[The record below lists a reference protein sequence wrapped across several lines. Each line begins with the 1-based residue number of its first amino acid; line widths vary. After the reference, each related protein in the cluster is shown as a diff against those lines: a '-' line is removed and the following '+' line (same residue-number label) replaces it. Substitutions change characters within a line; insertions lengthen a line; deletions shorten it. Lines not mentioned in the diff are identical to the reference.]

1 MSTIENDVDQRL
13 GGRIRAER
21 ESRGW
26 SLADLAARSGVSRGM
41 IHKVERGDSSPTA
54 SLLAKLSGA
63 FGLSMS
69 ALLARAEMSPGRL
82 ARAAEQPR
90 WVDPESGYV
99 RRHVS
104 PRTDLPVDLVRV
116 ELPPGAAIPMPAS
129 AYAFQRQL
137 IWVLAGRL
145 VFQEGDMRHD
155 LGAGDCL
162 ELGPPAD
169 CVFRNESVELCDYA
183 VLVVRKA

>member
-1 MSTIENDVDQRL
+1 MENEIDQRL
-13 GGRIRAER
+13 GARIRAER

-26 SLADLAARSGVSRGM
+26 SLSDLAARSGVSRGM

-69 ALLARAEMSPGRL
+69 TLLARAEMNPGRL
-82 ARAAEQPR
+82 ARARDQPV
-90 WVDPESGYV
+90 WTDPESGYI

-104 PRTDLPVDLVRV
+104 PRTDLPADLVRI

-129 AYAFQRQL
+129 AYTFQRQL

-145 VFQEGDMRHD
+145 VFLEGELRHELD
-155 LGAGDCL
+155 AGDCL
-162 ELGPPAD
+162 ELGAPSD
-169 CVFRNESVELCDYA
+169 CAFRNESDAVCVYA
-183 VLVVRKA
+183 VIVIRKHG